1 MHPKKLHIR
10 SITATLALLLSV
22 TFSNAAPVPVAQ
34 SAPVPLFRDT
44 RAPLKTRVNDLIGRL
59 TLKEKTSLL
68 VMDSAAIPRL
78 GIPAYHWWSEGIH
91 GIARA
96 GRATQYPVSIA
107 MAASWNPELV
117 YRVASAV
124 SDEMRAK
131 NRLDKDSPQYYGL
144 TCWGPTINMARDP
157 RWGRTEETYGED
169 PLLTGRMAA
178 AFVSGLQGDDQRYL
192 KIAATPKHFAV
203 HNQEINREGRDV
215 QVSERALRE
224 YYLPAF
230 RESIVTGKAASLMT
244 AYNAVNG
251 VPSAINSELI
261 NDLLRKEWGFS
272 GVVVP
277 DVSAP
282 SHLKNRHR
290 TVRTYP
296 EAAARIIK
304 AGGSLIAD
312 TNEWREYLFSAVK
325 NGLLTEQD
333 LTRPLSEVLTL
344 RFRLGQFD
352 PPAMVPYA
360 HIPATT
366 VGSAEHQRLAI
377 QTAREGIVLLQNRP
391 LDKEQ
396 GTTKL
401 LPLDRKRVRTITV
414 VGPYANA
421 IQLGGYSGDPANPP
435 VSPFAGIMKNAA
447 PAIRVR
453 LVPWEQP
460 GADRRKA
467 GELSEADKK
476 AIRESDA
483 VIVVVGLDSSIERE
497 TIDRKDLQLPTEQT
511 AFLKQVYALNRR
523 IVGVFENGGPVS
535 SNWMRDNLPAIV
547 ELWYPGEQGGTALA
561 DVLFGNYNPAGRLP
575 LTVYESE
582 KQLLPMDDYEVSH
595 GRTYRYLPGKPLYP
609 FGHGESYTSF
619 SYNDLGVRSVRNKE
633 KDMLEATVE
642 VRNTGQRDGDE
653 VVQMYGTK
661 LKPRNGQP
669 QQQLL
674 AFRRIH
680 LKQGEA
686 QRVLLSVST
695 QELAYWDTGR
705 KRFTVEGG
713 TYEIRVGASS
723 ADIRQKKQIDLTER

>member
-1 MHPKKLHIR
+1 MAGNGN
-10 SITATLALLLSV
+10 T
-22 TFSNAAPVPVAQ
+22 APVPAAQ
-34 SAPVPLFRDT
+34 SAPAPLFRNAGT
-44 RAPLKTRVNDLIGRL
+44 PLKTRVNDLIGRL
-59 TLKEKTSLL
+59 TLEEKVSLL
-68 VMDSAAIPRL
+68 VMDSAAILRL
-78 GIPAYHWWSEGIH
+78 GIPAYHWWNECIH
-91 GIARA
+91 GVANA
-96 GRATQYPVSIA
+96 GRATQFPVSIA
-107 MAASWNPELV
+107 IAASWNPELV

-124 SDEMRAK
+124 SDEMRSK
-131 NRLDKDSPQYYGL
+131 NSLDKDSPQYHGL

-157 RWGRTEETYGED
+157 RWGRTEETFGED
-169 PLLTGRMAA
+169 PLLTGRMAV
-178 AFVSGLQGDDQRYL
+178 AFVTGLQGDDPRYL

-244 AYNAVNG
+244 AYNRVNG
-251 VPSAINSELI
+251 VPNTINSQLI
-261 NDLLRKEWGFS
+261 SDLLRKEWGFS

-282 SHLKNRHR
+282 THLKNRHR

-296 EAAARIIK
+296 EAAARFIK

-312 TNEWREYLFSAVK
+312 TNEWRGYLLSAVK
-325 NGLLTEQD
+325 IGLLTEQE
-333 LTRPLSEVLTL
+333 LNSPLSEVLAL

-352 PPAMVPYA
+352 ASALVPYTR
-360 HIPATT
+360 IPATT
-366 VGSAEHQRLAI
+366 VGSPEHQRLAI
-377 QTAREGIVLLQNRP
+377 QTAREGVVLLQNRP
-391 LDKEQ
+391 LEKDKEA
-396 GTTKL
+396 TKL
-401 LPLDRKRVRTITV
+401 LPLDRKGVRNIVV

-421 IQLGGYSGDPANPP
+421 IQLGGYSGDPAKPP
-435 VSPFAGIMKNAA
+435 VSPFAGILKNAA

-460 GADRRKA
+460 GTDRRKA
-467 GELSEADKK
+467 GELSEADQK

-483 VIVVVGLDSSIERE
+483 VIAVVGLDSSIERE
-497 TIDRKDLQLPTEQT
+497 TIDRKDLQLPPAQT
-511 AFLKQVYALNRR
+511 AFLKKVYALNRH
-523 IVGVFENGGPVS
+523 IVGVLENGGPVS
-535 SNWMRDNLPAIV
+535 SIWMRDNLPAIV

-561 DVLFGNYNPAGRLP
+561 DVLFGDYNPAGRLP

-582 KQLLPMDDYEVSH
+582 KQLPPMDDYEVSR
-595 GRTYRYLPGKPLYP
+595 GRTYRYLQGKPLYP

-619 SYNDLGVRSVRNKE
+619 SYSDLGVRSFRDKE
-633 KDMLEATVE
+633 KDMLEATIE
-642 VRNTGQRDGDE
+642 VRNAGHRDGDE

-661 LKPRNGQP
+661 LNPRNGQP

-686 QRVLLSVST
+686 RRVVLSVPA

-705 KRFTVEGG
+705 KRFAMEGG
-713 TYEIRVGASS
+713 AYEIRVGASS
-723 ADIRQKKQIDLTER
+723 ADIRQKKQIELAER

>member
-1 MHPKKLHIR
+1 MPPIR
-10 SITATLALLLSV
+10 SITVTLAVLLTV
-22 TFSNAAPVPVAQ
+22 TLGNAAPVPVAQ
-34 SAPVPLFRDT
+34 GVPATLFRDT
-44 RAPLKTRVNDLIGRL
+44 RAPLKARVNDLIGRL
-59 TLKEKTSLL
+59 TLEEKTSLL
-68 VMDSAAIPRL
+68 VMDSAAVPRL
-78 GIPAYHWWSEGIH
+78 GITAYHWWSEGIH
-91 GIARA
+91 GVARA
-96 GRATQYPVSIA
+96 GKATQFPVSIA
-107 MAASWNPELV
+107 LAASWNPELV
-117 YRVASAV
+117 YRMASAV

-131 NRLDKDSPQYYGL
+131 HQPDKDSPQYHGL
-144 TCWGPTINMARDP
+144 TSWGPTINMARDP

-169 PLLTGRMAA
+169 PYLTGQMALA
-178 AFVSGLQGDDQRYL
+178 YIKGMQGDDPRYL
-192 KIAATPKHFAV
+192 KIAATPKHFAAY
-203 HNQEINREGRDV
+203 NQEVNREWLDV
-215 QVSERALRE
+215 QVSERAMRE

-244 AYNAVNG
+244 AYNTVKG

-261 NDLLRKEWGFS
+261 NGLLRKEWGFS

-312 TNEWREYLFSAVK
+312 TNEWRGYLLSAVK

-352 PPAMVPYA
+352 PPAMVPFA
-360 HIPATT
+360 QNSPTV
-366 VGSAEHQRLAI
+366 VGSPEHLRLAL

-391 LDKEQ
+391 LDNDKAA
-396 GTTKL
+396 TKL

-421 IQLGGYSGDPANPP
+421 IQLGGYSGEPASRPI
-435 VSPFAGIMKNAA
+435 SPFAGILKKSASA
-447 PAIRVR
+447 VRVR
-453 LVPWEQP
+453 LVPWEQS
-460 GADRRKA
+460 GTDRRKT

-483 VIVVVGLDSSIERE
+483 VIVVVGLNSSIERE
-497 TIDRKDLQLPTEQT
+497 TIDRKDLQLPPEQT

-523 IVGVFENGGPVS
+523 IVGVLENGGPVS
-535 SNWMRDNLPAIV
+535 SIWMRDNLPAIV

-575 LTVYESE
+575 LTIYESE
-582 KQLLPMDDYEVSH
+582 KQLPPMDDYEVSH

-609 FGHGESYTSF
+609 FGHGESYTGF

-661 LKPRNGQP
+661 LNPLNGQP

-686 QRVLLSVST
+686 QRVLLSVPT

-723 ADIRQKKQIDLTER
+723 ADIRQKKHIDLPER